1 MADKKPQRFRR
12 RLCIVHSL
20 SRMAQRSEFAASL
33 GRKFLAMRQEKLRRE
48 LLEQRVL
55 SWV

>member
-1 MADKKPQRFRR
+1 
-12 RLCIVHSL
+12 
-20 SRMAQRSEFAASL
+20 L